1 MIAEKEQK
9 PSESKRWF
17 ELVTAARADDP
28 DPFFRLGQA
37 SFYAGHL
44 EKAVAVLQKSL
55 ALASQ
60 ANYGEVAE
68 VHELMSKALEKLNR
82 LAEAES
88 ELAQAKQIRSQ
99 LAGRG
104 SRQAPGA
111 SAGSGE
117 NSPIDGS
124 RQAKLGAM
132 V

>member
-9 PSESKRWF
+9 PSESEKWF

-37 SFYAGHL
+37 SFDAGHL
-44 EKAVAVLQKSL
+44 EKAVAALQKSL

-68 VHELMSKALEKLNR
+68 LHELMRNAPEKLHR
-82 LAEAES
+82 HAQAEPQ
-88 ELAQAKQIRSQ
+88 LAQAQQIRRP

-104 SRQAPGA
+104 S
-111 SAGSGE
+111 
-117 NSPIDGS
+117 
-124 RQAKLGAM
+124 
-132 V
+132 